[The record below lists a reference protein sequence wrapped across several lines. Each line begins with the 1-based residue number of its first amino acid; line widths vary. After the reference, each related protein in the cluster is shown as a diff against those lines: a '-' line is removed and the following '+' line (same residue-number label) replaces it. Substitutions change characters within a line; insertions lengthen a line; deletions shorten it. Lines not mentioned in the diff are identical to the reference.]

1 MPISQFNNWNAPLA
15 AFGFPGDVFNGA
27 PEETGTAAAISVN
40 ILCSTHTTLTIQQ
53 SYNKTNWYYEQQ
65 YQIQQGEQSQLA
77 TIQMPVVLPY
87 FRVNIL
93 NQEQVTQTYCNMNTS
108 LVPQLTQNFDIRP
121 LTAATDSVSITTPID
136 VSGNVG
142 MSAKDITTGIE
153 EPLNSAQTTFGESTI
168 NMLSTF
174 SIASYGAQQVS
185 SITAYGADFTG
196 ATAVYSPIPLTGNL
210 AEEATSVLISGKT
223 LCQGIND
230 TNGNPTIVNVKTTG
244 GYPGQSS
251 LKTSTQA
258 FYSTVN
264 GPDYSTPDSSVGVFG
279 SQWNLDYAGQTQSL
293 CVSERKNAAGYG
305 DYVDLLVNDKEL
317 NAKIITC
324 DTSSIAGTVNVV
336 LPNTIYNTTFATITG
351 PATGDP
357 VDIGATGLI
366 SVVISA
372 DSVTGDFFCGI
383 QYSHDG
389 TVWID
394 SESGTLTTSALAF
407 GVTGLFIGAPLVRLN
422 VPSATTETA
431 TNLKFSLFGKA
442 L

>member
-1 MPISQFNNWNAPLA
+1 MPRSQANDRTFPLTA
-15 AFGFPGDVFNGA
+15 GA
-27 PEETGTAAAISVN
+27 TFTGTPESTAEHVAISVSV
-40 ILCSTHTTLTIQQ
+40 LVPTDCTLTIQQ
-53 SYNKTNWYYEQQ
+53 SYNKATWLITEEYAITANVHKTVQQ
-65 YQIQQGEQSQLA
+65 AVGLE
-77 TIQMPVVLPY
+77 Y
-87 FRVNIL
+87 FRVIL
-93 NQEQVTQTYCNMNTS
+93 TNNGITQTFCHLITTLAS
-108 LVPQLTQNFDIRP
+108 SLTQNVNIRS
-121 LTAATDSVSITTPID
+121 LEASRDSVTVSSAID
-136 VSGNVG
+136 ISGNIA

-185 SITAYGADFTG
+185 SITAYGADTTG
-196 ATAVYSPIPLTGNL
+196 DTAVYSPIPLTGNL
-210 AEEATSVLISGKT
+210 AQEATSVLISGKT

-244 GYPGQSS
+244 GYPAQSS

-258 FYSTVN
+258 FYSTAG
-264 GPDYSTPDSSVGVFG
+264 GPDYTTPDSTVGVFG
-279 SQWNLDYAGQTQSL
+279 SQWNLDGAGQIQSL
-293 CVSERKNAAGYG
+293 CVSERKNDAGHG

-317 NAKIITC
+317 NAKIVTC

-351 PATGDP
+351 PATGDS

-431 TNLKFSLFGKA
+431 TNLKFSLFGKS